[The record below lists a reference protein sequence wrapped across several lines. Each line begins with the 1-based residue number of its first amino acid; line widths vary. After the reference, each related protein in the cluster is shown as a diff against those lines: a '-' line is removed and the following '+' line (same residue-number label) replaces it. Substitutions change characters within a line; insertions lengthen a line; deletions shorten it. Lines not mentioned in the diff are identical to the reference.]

1 MKKGNT
7 NAVKTLVISSA
18 CAGAI
23 LLLPSKGE
31 AALGDQVLRNGMK
44 HPDVKELQRALLHQ
58 GYLKSSH
65 VTGYYGPVTTNAVK
79 EFQKKHHLVIDGI
92 TGKMTVRAITQK
104 PVVKPPAS
112 TPKTVKATYKTLK
125 QGSQGNEVER
135 LQRKLKEL
143 KYFKY
148 PKITGYFGRVTAD
161 AVKAYQK
168 EKKISASGIA
178 DDKTQ
183 RLLFKTSAASPVK
196 SQKPV
201 PAKPKPA
208 NESSFILRLNSVG
221 SEVHELQSDLKAL
234 GFYNYNLDRIFG
246 KKTEASVKS
255 FQKAYKLPV
264 TGVVDSKTLTIIS
277 AEAKKKE
284 DETAPPPSADLRLHS
299 VGPKVYQLQSDLK
312 VLGFYTYKVDNIFGK
327 MTETSV
333 KSFQKA
339 NKLSVTG
346 VADSKTIEKIK
357 AEVKKKGI
365 EPAKPQT
372 TAKPFSVIN
381 LVGDAAELVGT
392 PYTWGGETV
401 EEGFD
406 CSGFLVYLFK
416 KQNVQ
421 LPRTVASIWDA
432 GKTVSQPKVGDIVFF
447 ETYKKGPSHAGIY
460 IGNNNFV
467 HSGSRG
473 VAVSD
478 IRLSYWTDR
487 YLGAKQLY

>member
-1 MKKGNT
+1 MKKGST

-44 HPDVKELQRALLHQ
+44 HPDVKELQRALLQQ
-58 GYLKSSH
+58 GYLKSS
-65 VTGYYGPVTTNAVK
+65 VTGYYGSITTNAVK
-79 EFQKKHHLVIDGI
+79 QFQKKHHLVIDGI
-92 TGKMTVRAITQK
+92 TGKMTVRAITQTTGIK
-104 PVVKPPAS
+104 TPPS
-112 TPKTVKATYKTLK
+112 TPKTAKAAYKTLK

-148 PKITGYFGRVTAD
+148 PKITGYYGRVTAD
-161 AVKAYQK
+161 AVKAYQR
-168 EKKISASGIA
+168 EKKITVSGIA
-178 DDKTQ
+178 DDRTQ
-183 RLLFKTSAASPVK
+183 LLLFKTSSTAPAKGPMPV
-196 SQKPV
+196 S
-201 PAKPKPA
+201 AKPKPA
-208 NESSFILRLNSVG
+208 SGALRLNSVG
-221 SEVHELQSDLKAL
+221 SEVYELQSNLKDLGFYSYSLDRIFGKRTEAGVKSFQKAYKLPVTGAADSKTLAKLSAEVKKKKDEQAPPPSTGLRLNSVGPQVYQLQSNLKAL
-234 GFYNYNLDRIFG
+234 GFYTYKMDNIFG
-246 KKTEASVKS
+246 KMTESSVKS

-264 TGVVDSKTLTIIS
+264 TGV
-277 AEAKKKE
+277 
-284 DETAPPPSADLRLHS
+284 
-299 VGPKVYQLQSDLK
+299 
-312 VLGFYTYKVDNIFGK
+312 
-327 MTETSV
+327 
-333 KSFQKA
+333 
-339 NKLSVTG
+339 
-346 VADSKTIEKIK
+346 ADSRTIEKIT

-365 EPAKPQT
+365 EPAKPET
-372 TAKPFSVIN
+372 AAKPFSVIN

-392 PYTWGGETV
+392 PYTWGGDTL

-421 LPRTVASIWDA
+421 LPRTVASIWSA
-432 GKTVSQPKVGDIVFF
+432 GKPLSKPKVGDIVFF

-460 IGNNNFV
+460 IGNSNFV

-473 VAVSD
+473 VTVSD
-478 IRLSYWTDR
+478 FRLSYWTDR